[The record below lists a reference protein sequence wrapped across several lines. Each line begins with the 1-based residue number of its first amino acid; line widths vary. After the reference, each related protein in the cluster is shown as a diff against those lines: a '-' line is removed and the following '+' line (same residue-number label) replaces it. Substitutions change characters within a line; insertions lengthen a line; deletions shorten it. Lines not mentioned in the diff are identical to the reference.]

1 MADIGVLPEEIL
13 EQIFLFL
20 SLSQLF
26 QLEAAAKDDLLPQ
39 SWAAVASR
47 RVERVKTCLL
57 DSLGPA
63 AYYEGAALGEYQL
76 GEDGVYRQKGGGT
89 FVLSKTEE
97 GGWEVEHVEGY
108 VPFVCQR
115 DSPLPPKSGWSFRRG
130 ATIESDPLVKT
141 TLSDR
146 SFLQCSSITFSST
159 NMNSTLTP
167 FKATESWSRGRRVFR
182 NCQGLVLWVG
192 TLLDDSDND
201 T

>member
-1 MADIGVLPEEIL
+1 MAGIGVLPEEIL

-39 SWAAVASR
+39 SWAVVASR

-76 GEDGVYRQKGGGT
+76 GEDGVYRQKGGGI
-89 FVLSKTEE
+89 FVLSKTEK

-141 TLSDR
+141 TLSDQ
-146 SFLQCSSITFSST
+146 SLLQCSYITFSST

>member
-1 MADIGVLPEEIL
+1 MTFSMADIGVLPEEIL

-39 SWAAVASR
+39 SWAALASR

-115 DSPLPPKSGWSFRRG
+115 DSPLCLQSRAG
-130 ATIESDPLVKT
+130 ASEEEQLLNP
-141 TLSDR
+141 TL
-146 SFLQCSSITFSST
+146 
-159 NMNSTLTP
+159 
-167 FKATESWSRGRRVFR
+167 WSRRLCLTNPSCSAPTSPSPRP
-182 NCQGLVLWVG
+182 
-192 TLLDDSDND
+192 T
-201 T
+201 